1 MQKSTALVLIAL
13 LAASLSCTPKQP
25 SDQTASKPVESATPV
40 TDRGTSEDLNPQLEE
55 KWEAF
60 YRSKYDT
67 GDTLVVGTIGD
78 AESLNDLTHVTSS
91 AADIISLLFLQLTRT
106 NPDFSHGPA
115 LARSWQFSP
124 DHLELTFKLRD
135 DVTWHDGVKTTAQ
148 DVKFTFE
155 KQTDEVIAWSA
166 IKWKENIKEC
176 VVVDD
181 TTVKFIFK
189 KVYPYQLMDA
199 VVGVILP
206 KHLLEKVP
214 SAEWK
219 SCEFNR
225 NPIGNG
231 PFKFKEWRAKEAIEV
246 VASEKFYRGRPPL
259 NRIIFKVVPD
269 QENLVLQLKTG
280 QIDFMEQVPP
290 KFFEELSHNRDLVPY
305 VFPSRTY
312 VYIAWN
318 LKNSLFQSKKVRQA
332 LTTAMDRQEIIDARL
347 YKFAEIC
354 KGPISP
360 IIWAYNPNLPDFPYD
375 PEKARKWLAEE
386 GWKDSDGDG
395 ILDKDGKRFEFT
407 IQTNQGNK
415 IREDI
420 TVIVQN
426 QLKKVGIS
434 AKPLILEANTFFSNL
449 NKKEFESAVA
459 GWFVGLKMEMTTI
472 WHSRSLNDKFNHVYY
487 SNPEFDAV
495 NDQACDEMDRE
506 KARKLWW
513 RAQEIIVEDQPYT
526 FLYVPKQINFLH
538 RRFKNVQ
545 METIGWSYN
554 IEQWWAP
561 KDQQKYR

>member
-1 MQKSTALVLIAL
+1 
-13 LAASLSCTPKQP
+13 
-25 SDQTASKPVESATPV
+25 
-40 TDRGTSEDLNPQLEE
+40 
-55 KWEAF
+55 
-60 YRSKYDT
+60 
-67 GDTLVVGTIGD
+67 
-78 AESLNDLTHVTSS
+78 
-91 AADIISLLFLQLTRT
+91 
-106 NPDFSHGPA
+106 
-115 LARSWQFSP
+115 
-124 DHLELTFKLRD
+124 
-135 DVTWHDGVKTTAQ
+135 
-148 DVKFTFE
+148 
-155 KQTDEVIAWSA
+155 
-166 IKWKENIKEC
+166 
-176 VVVDD
+176 
-181 TTVKFIFK
+181 
-189 KVYPYQLMDA
+189 
-199 VVGVILP
+199 
-206 KHLLEKVP
+206 
-214 SAEWK
+214 
-219 SCEFNR
+219 
-225 NPIGNG
+225 
-231 PFKFKEWRAKEAIEV
+231 
-246 VASEKFYRGRPPL
+246 
-259 NRIIFKVVPD
+259 
-269 QENLVLQLKTG
+269 
-280 QIDFMEQVPP
+280 
-290 KFFEELSHNRDLVPY
+290 
-305 VFPSRTY
+305 
-312 VYIAWN
+312 
-318 LKNSLFQSKKVRQA
+318 
-332 LTTAMDRQEIIDARL
+332 MDRQEIIDARL